1 MDSNDLQRLAGH
13 LETHGLWVTVDD
25 SAMRLN
31 VTNPLNSR
39 LTEEIL
45 AKGDQYVTGFDYA
58 IGEHG
63 HEQPCAERIA
73 RLLAVGT
80 PATATLTGPA
90 NRLSTE
96 AHR

>member
-1 MDSNDLQRLAGH
+1 MDSNDLQRLASH
-13 LETHGLWVTVDD
+13 LETHGLRVTVDD

-45 AKGDQYVTGFDYA
+45 AKGDQYITGFDYA

-63 HEQPCAERIA
+63 HEQP
-73 RLLAVGT
+73 
-80 PATATLTGPA
+80 TGPA
-90 NRLSTE
+90 NGLSTE